1 MTSRIRIAIPQR
13 SHYGLAQTEKAFR
26 RAIDKVNRCLV
37 EYDRAYRM
45 YRMAAFALYD
55 QYNMNIWSR
64 PLARTPRGR
73 NLALEGRVG
82 DTTLA
87 EKAFRVAI
95 KRQNTTWNRLYEAR
109 DEYIAL
115 ARTLC
120 NQYQM
125 PGGPIPEFINRQLEN
140 ILKNKA
146 ARVIQSQARRKLTIK
161 GLSTFARGMNT
172 RNFPQTLT
180 EKIMRTSLNRQ
191 P

>member
-1 MTSRIRIAIPQR
+1 
-13 SHYGLAQTEKAFR
+13 
-26 RAIDKVNRCLV
+26 
-37 EYDRAYRM
+37 
-45 YRMAAFALYD
+45 MAAFALYD
-55 QYNMNIWSR
+55 QYTMNRWSR

-87 EKAFRVAI
+87 EKAFRLAI
-95 KRQNTTWNRLYEAR
+95 KRQNKAWDRLSQ
-109 DEYIAL
+109 
-115 ARTLC
+115 ARTEYMAIAYAIR

-125 PGGPIPEFINRQLEN
+125 PRGPIPEFINRQLEN

-146 ARVIQSQARRKLTIK
+146 ARVIQSQARRKLAIK
-161 GLSTFARGMNT
+161 GLSTFARGMNA
-172 RNFPQTLT
+172 RSFPQTLT